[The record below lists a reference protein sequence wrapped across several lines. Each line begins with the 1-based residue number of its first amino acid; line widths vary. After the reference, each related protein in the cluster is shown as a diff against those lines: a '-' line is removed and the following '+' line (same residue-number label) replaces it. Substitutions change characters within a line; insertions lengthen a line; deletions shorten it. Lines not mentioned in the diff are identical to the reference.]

1 MNITIVGTGYV
12 GLVTGTTLAE
22 LGNNVYCVDIDAKK
36 VDAMKNGI
44 VPIYEPGLEEM
55 FLRNIQAQRLFF
67 TTDLKEALD
76 KSEVIYLA
84 LPTPPGEDG
93 SADLSYVLK
102 VANDIGEMM
111 TDYKVV
117 VNKSTVPV
125 GTADKVRE
133 TISSKTQIPFD
144 VVSNPEFLRE
154 GFAVEDSMNPARV
167 VVGTES
173 EKAREIMSQIY
184 QPFTN
189 TGVPIIFMDEKSS
202 ELTKYAANSFLAVKI
217 TFMNEIANYCEKVG
231 ADVDKVRLG
240 MGSDDR
246 IGHRFLFPGI
256 GYGGSCFPKDVKAL
270 IKSGKQSGF
279 DFQILEATENVNQNQ
294 KVILVSEIEKYF
306 GGNLQG
312 KKIALWGLAFKAN
325 TDDIRE
331 ASSLDNIKIL
341 LEKGAEITAYDSI
354 AEENVRRILGDKI
367 SYAKD
372 MYSALENADC
382 LLIATEWSEFKNPNF
397 KLMAAKMNNKAIFDG
412 RNMFALE
419 QVENSGFYYKSI
431 GRKTVK

>member
-1 MNITIVGTGYV
+1 MFGNSKQVIGLDIGASSIKVVQLAQSKKGTELKTFGV
-12 GLVTGTTLAE
+12 LPLA
-22 LGNNVYCVDIDAKK
+22 
-36 VDAMKNGI
+36 
-44 VPIYEPGLEEM
+44 P
-55 FLRNIQAQRLFF
+55 
-67 TTDLKEALD
+67 
-76 KSEVIYLA
+76 EVIV
-84 LPTPPGEDG
+84 DG
-93 SADLSYVLK
+93 AIMD
-102 VANDIGEMM
+102 AE
-111 TDYKVV
+111 VV
-117 VNKSTVPV
+117 VDTIKQAVKEFKAKGKYAAISVAGHSV
-125 GTADKVRE
+125 IVKKIIVADMSRQELEGAIE
-133 TISSKTQIPFD
+133 TEAQQYIPFD
-144 VVSNPEFLRE
+144 I
-154 GFAVEDSMNPARV
+154 EDVNV
-167 VVGTES
+167 
-173 EKAREIMSQIY
+173 
-184 QPFTN
+184 
-189 TGVPIIFMDEKSS
+189 
-202 ELTKYAANSFLAVKI
+202 
-217 TFMNEIANYCEKVG
+217 
-231 ADVDKVRLG
+231 
-240 MGSDDR
+240 
-246 IGHRFLFPGI
+246 
-256 GYGGSCFPKDVKAL
+256 
-270 IKSGKQSGF
+270 

-354 AEENVRRILGDKI
+354 AEENVHRILGDKI

>member
-22 LGNNVYCVDIDAKK
+22 LGNTVYCVDIDAKK
-36 VDAMKNGI
+36 VERMKQGV

-67 TTDLKEALD
+67 TTDIKEALD

-93 SADLSYVLK
+93 SADLSYVIS
-102 VANDIGEMM
+102 VANQIGEMI
-111 TDYKVV
+111 TEYKVI

-133 TISSKTQIPFD
+133 TIGAKTKIPFD

-167 VVGTES
+167 IVGSES
-173 EKAREIMSQIY
+173 EKAQEVMAKIY

-189 TGVPIIFMDEKSS
+189 IGIPIIFMDEKSS

-270 IKSGKQSGF
+270 IRSGKQEGF
-279 DFQILEATENVNQNQ
+279 DFQILEATEEVNQTQ
-294 KVILVSEIEKYF
+294 KVILVSEIENYF
-306 GGNLQG
+306 KGDLKG

-341 LEKGAEITAYDSI
+341 LEKGAVITAYDSI
-354 AEENVRRILGDKI
+354 AEENVRQVLGDDI
-367 SYAKD
+367 SYAQD
-372 MYSALENADC
+372 MYSALEGADC

-397 KLMAAKMNNKAIFDG
+397 ELMAKKMNNKAIFDG

-419 QVENSGFYYKSI
+419 QVEDKGFFYKSI
-431 GRKTVK
+431 GRKTLN

>member
-1 MNITIVGTGYV
+1 LNITIVGTGYV

-36 VDAMKNGI
+36 VEAMKNGI

-306 GGNLQG
+306 GGNIQG

-397 KLMAAKMNNKAIFDG
+397 KLMAQKMNNKAIFDG